1 MWPGYCQQYG
11 EGFLNHVC
19 FSEIRKNGPLV
30 FHRLMDGSGQEFW
43 VEDTAGVKIS
53 ASAGKPGIHRAG
65 KDWEMG

>member
-1 MWPGYCQQYG
+1 
-11 EGFLNHVC
+11 
-19 FSEIRKNGPLV
+19 
-30 FHRLMDGSGQEFW
+30 MDGSGQEFW